1 MNFLQQY
8 NPYKLIMISLL
19 GALLITY
26 PNITQLPWKL
36 SYLEGIERA
45 KHINFSIIRFVFFT
59 ILAGILFHIN
69 LKKISTSIF
78 RRRLLL
84 NLAVCAVAYLVYVL
98 ISYSYCTFVDCFGS
112 ILIFQ
117 FLFICMMAAFTGHV
131 YHMYKDQRQKEQEI
145 EQLKIENLESRCNA
159 LSNQINPHFFF
170 NSLNS
175 VTALVRKGND
185 EKTIEFVNKLS
196 DMFRYILNSENKG
209 LVSLGEELE
218 FVASFRYLMEVRFA
232 NKLDFIIDIEERQ
245 KTLKLPSLSI
255 LPVIDNVVAH
265 NTIDSEHKMEVQ
277 IRLNE
282 RDELEIHNPIFP
294 KLSPDKTNGTGLKN
308 LENRFL
314 IMMNKKIRVH
324 NDGHTFIVF
333 LPLKQ

>member
-1 MNFLQQY
+1 MIFLQKY
-8 NPYKLIMISLL
+8 NPYKLILISLL
-19 GALLITY
+19 GAALITY
-26 PNITQLPWKL
+26 PNFTQLPWKL

-45 KHINFSIIRFVFFT
+45 KHINFSIIRFVFFA

-78 RRRLLL
+78 RRRLML
-84 NLAVCAVAYLVYVL
+84 NMAVCAVAYLTYVL

-117 FLFICMMAAFTGHV
+117 FFFICLMAAFIGHV

-145 EQLKIENLESRCNA
+145 EQLKIDNLESRCNA

-209 LVSLGEELE
+209 LVTLGEELE

-232 NKLDFIIDIEERQ
+232 NKLNFHINIEENQ
-245 KTLKLPSLSI
+245 KILKLPSLSI
-255 LPVIDNVVAH
+255 LPVIDNVVVH

-282 RDELEIHNPIFP
+282 NDELEIRNPIYP

-308 LENRFL
+308 LENRFQ
-314 IMMNKKIRVH
+314 IMMNKKIRVSD
-324 NDGHTFIVF
+324 DGQTFIVF
-333 LPLKQ
+333 LPLKK